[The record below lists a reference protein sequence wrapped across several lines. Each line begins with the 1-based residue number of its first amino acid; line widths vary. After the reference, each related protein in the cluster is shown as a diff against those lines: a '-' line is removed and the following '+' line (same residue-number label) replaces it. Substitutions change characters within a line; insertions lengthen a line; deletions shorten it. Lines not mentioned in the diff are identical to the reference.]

1 MTTAAT
7 TETSAITET
16 AALQD
21 RLDFY
26 WSGRAAEYHAHQV
39 SGARAAIDREL
50 WASVFATALDGCGRE
65 GSGALDILDV
75 GTGSGYLAS
84 LLADA
89 GHRVTGVDHSPGMV
103 SAAQAAHP
111 DLRVLIGDAHAPGI
125 LASSLDAVVN
135 RYVLWTLPD
144 PVAAARAWRT
154 LLRPGGT
161 VVAVDATWFP
171 HGVDPAMKVPSADGE
186 DAFVRTY
193 DPATLGAL
201 PLGTAASMEDFA
213 EVFLV
218 AGFTDVIVKS
228 LPQVAELDLRFGV
241 APGHESRPH
250 FVVTARCP

>member
-1 MTTAAT
+1 MTAAAT
-7 TETSAITET
+7 TVTSATT
-16 AALQD
+16 AIGALQD
-21 RLDFY
+21 RLDTY
-26 WSGRAAEYHAHQV
+26 WSGRAADYHAHQV
-39 SGARAAIDREL
+39 SGARAEIDREL

-65 GSGALDILDV
+65 ESGALDILDV

-103 SAAQAAHP
+103 SAAHAAHP
-111 DLRVLIGDAHAPGI
+111 DLRVLTGDAHAPS
-125 LASSLDAVVN
+125 LPASSLDAVVN

-154 LLRPGGT
+154 VLRPGGA

-171 HGVDPAMKVPSADGE
+171 RGVDPAMKVPSADGD

-213 EVFLV
+213 EVFRD
-218 AGFTDVIVKS
+218 AGFTDVTVQS
-228 LPQVAELDLRFGV
+228 LPQVAELDRRFGV

-250 FVVTARCP
+250 FVVTAFCP